1 MNPRAP
7 GPPAATKKP
16 DIAEKV
22 QPNITEVNLPRYGNA
37 KKCPASEP
45 EPGKPT
51 IFVGGN
57 SLAFSLY

>member
-1 MNPRAP
+1 MYPRAL
-7 GPPAATKKP
+7 GPPAAAKKP

-22 QPNITEVNLPRYGNA
+22 LPNITEVNLPRRGNA
-37 KKCPASEP
+37 KERPASEP
-45 EPGKPT
+45 ESGKPT